1 MSDANR
7 ANVTIHTVDV
17 RGLVAVR
24 VGGRSAFDQAIARS
38 SAAGATGG
46 GAVGTESWTA
56 STEQLDTPGPML
68 GDPDTLRGVRDRFLS
83 YKSGSLLE
91 HVAEET
97 GGLAIRNT
105 NDLAGGLSRVI
116 DELREYYEVVY
127 TPPNPVPDGRFRR
140 IQAKVTRPGVRVR
153 TRAGYFA
160 TPATPTVAAFELT
173 LIAALAQDDP
183 PRAFPHEVRLVP
195 HGSKD
200 GDREVEL
207 LAEVPLDAI
216 EIASD
221 ATRGTYTAHL
231 SFVAFIK
238 DQTGRPV
245 VRLSQDWPVER
256 KLDEGGRVPQ
266 ESLVLR
272 RALSLPPGRYTIES
286 AIQDRKTGR
295 ISVSR
300 TPVDVAPA
308 STDAR

>member
-1 MSDANR
+1 MALVTAALVPTGR
-7 ANVTIHTVDV
+7 AEGQKPPRFAAQAELVIVDV
-17 RGLVAVR
+17 VVL
-24 VGGRSAFDQAIARS
+24 
-38 SAAGATGG
+38 
-46 GAVGTESWTA
+46 
-56 STEQLDTPGPML
+56 GPD
-68 GDPDTLRGVRDRFLS
+68 G
-83 YKSGSLLE
+83 K
-91 HVAEET
+91 
-97 GGLAIRNT
+97 
-105 NDLAGGLSRVI
+105 
-116 DELREYYEVVY
+116 
-127 TPPNPVPDGRFRR
+127 PPNPVPDGRFRR

-160 TPATPTVAAFELT
+160 APATPTVAAFELT

-200 GDREVEL
+200 EDREVEL

-245 VRLSQDWPVER
+245 VRLGQDWPVER

-272 RALSLPPGRYTIES
+272 RALSLPPGGTRS
-286 AIQDRKTGR
+286 SRR
-295 ISVSR
+295 SR
-300 TPVDVAPA
+300 TARPGVSACPA
-308 STDAR
+308 RRSTSHRRRPTHGEGRAIRTSARGTRGAR